1 MNVLEIEFGLVCGL
15 GYRSGYTGMGA
26 ERGKVSDMT
35 RVGLSLEALVLSWC
49 NFQTWLVIYS
59 I

>member
-15 GYRSGYTGMGA
+15 GYRSGDTGMGA

-35 RVGLSLEALVLSWC
+35 RVGLSLEALVLS
-49 NFQTWLVIYS
+49 LV
-59 I
+59 